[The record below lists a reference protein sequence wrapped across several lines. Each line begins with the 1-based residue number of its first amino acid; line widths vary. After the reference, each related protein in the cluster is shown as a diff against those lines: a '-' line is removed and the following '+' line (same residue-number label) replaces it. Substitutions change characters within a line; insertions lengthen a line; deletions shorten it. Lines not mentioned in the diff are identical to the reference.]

1 MADTKPD
8 EGRQPSL
15 SPAEEEQRIY
25 AAERRSWLIW
35 TFGIAGAIVAVIIA
49 GTVAISPWPDPAT
62 TGSTP
67 KPQHIDAPAP

>member
-1 MADTKPD
+1 MADKNRT
-8 EGRQPSL
+8 EGRQPYI

-25 AAERRSWLIW
+25 EQERRSWLIW

-49 GTVAISPWPDPAT
+49 GTVAISPAPDPAT

-67 KPQHIDAPAP
+67 KPQHIETPAP